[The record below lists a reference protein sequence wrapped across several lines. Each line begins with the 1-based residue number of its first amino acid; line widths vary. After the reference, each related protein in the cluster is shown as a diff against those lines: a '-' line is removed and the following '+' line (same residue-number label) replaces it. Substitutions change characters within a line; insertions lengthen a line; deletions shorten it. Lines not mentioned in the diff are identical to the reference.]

1 MTLSDRMTFP
11 STLYSTHCTLHSR
24 MNQHTIEISHMIM
37 DDIDEIVF
45 IENSSFPAPWSRDIF
60 MRELHI
66 PVSRSL
72 IAKKHKNQDKEITG
86 YLIYWII
93 AGEVQIHKIAVKKE
107 MQNSGIAT
115 KLIGEMVELS
125 RQEGACVCTLEVGQS
140 NEIAKKLYKKCG
152 FVITEVRKGYYRE
165 SGDDALIM
173 YADLKF

>member
-1 MTLSDRMTFP
+1 
-11 STLYSTHCTLHSR
+11 

-37 DDIDEIVF
+37 DDIDEIVS

-72 IAKKHKNQDKEITG
+72 VAKKHKNQNKEVAA

-107 MQNSGIAT
+107 VQNSGIAT
-115 KLIGEMVELS
+115 KLIGEMVRLS
-125 RQEGACVCTLEVGQS
+125 RQEGARVCTLEVGQS
-140 NEIAKKLYKKCG
+140 NEIAKKLYEKCG
-152 FVITEVRKGYYRE
+152 FVITEVRKGYYQE

-173 YADLKF
+173 CADLKF